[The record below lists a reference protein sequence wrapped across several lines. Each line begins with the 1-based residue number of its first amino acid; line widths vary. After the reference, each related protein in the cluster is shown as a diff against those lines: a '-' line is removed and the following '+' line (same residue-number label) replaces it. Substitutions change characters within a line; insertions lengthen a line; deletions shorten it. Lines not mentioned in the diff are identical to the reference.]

1 MLLPYLF
8 HRLMRLPQMFDE
20 GTLGAKSEKE
30 MNARGSPFLCGLDMG
45 FEILDLHDHA
55 VRIGKGTPKNKPIT
69 KENARFSESQASAVR
84 MCGWIKK

>member
-45 FEILDLHDHA
+45 FEILDLHDQRHA
-55 VRIGKGTPKNKPIT
+55 DGHAEKFDQY
-69 KENARFSESQASAVR
+69 AFSR
-84 MCGWIKK
+84 